1 MSGLNGIATSD
12 IPTFSSPVKAGTSSQ
27 LSGLITD
34 IIGSP
39 EFSVEN
45 TSNSLGHAAFNQLAQ
60 NELAIFSGE
69 FSIGVGLSNR
79 GDLEGVDGH
88 VNFAIQ
94 STIGVVNS
102 NLIFAFVER
111 TSYAFNLEVLG
122 IASRIIQ
129 IGVENLEESIIQFQD
144 ILIVG
149 IILICEFNSTISVA
163 TRTTGNNSYSITSCE
178 SHGANHDDSQYQCEY
193 FFHCDFLLKLFWCGV
208 RRLHRRLP

>member
-163 TRTTGNNSYSITSCE
+163 TRTTGNNSYSITSCGE

-193 FFHCDFLLKLFWCGV
+193 FFHCDFLL
-208 RRLHRRLP
+208 